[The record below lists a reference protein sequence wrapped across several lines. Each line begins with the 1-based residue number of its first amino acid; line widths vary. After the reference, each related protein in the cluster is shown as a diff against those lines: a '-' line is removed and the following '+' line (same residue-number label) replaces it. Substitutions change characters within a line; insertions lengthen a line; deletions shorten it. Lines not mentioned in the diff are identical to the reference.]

1 MKLIL
6 KEEILIPFHST
17 AIHSPE
23 RVKSSVPE
31 LGHLSRFCNSSTFF
45 YCRFFFRPT
54 RALSGLTSL
63 AFIHSPAF
71 RALTVM
77 RRTINPFTTIYY
89 TKGQVASILVQIQFV
104 STLLSSET
112 VLLALAY
119 KVKSQVSYLKKLN
132 FSSSTVKSELPS
144 SLLITDFFELLAD

>member
-1 MKLIL
+1 MRRQQSKQAIGSRVTSINKVMPFGL
-6 KEEILIPFHST
+6 KNAGATYQRAMTTIFQDMMHKEIE
-17 AIHSPE
+17 AIYIDDIV
-23 RVKSSVPE
+23 VKS
-31 LGHLSRFCNSSTFF
+31 G
-45 YCRFFFRPT
+45 
-54 RALSGLTSL
+54 
-63 AFIHSPAF
+63 
-71 RALTVM
+71 ALTVM

>member
-1 MKLIL
+1 MCQRGLPKSGNPPSKRLAAYSSQTVFICPILPFPPYIKEPGIRCSEFDSTLCNSSFHQQLIL

-71 RALTVM
+71 
-77 RRTINPFTTIYY
+77 
-89 TKGQVASILVQIQFV
+89 
-104 STLLSSET
+104 SE
-112 VLLALAY
+112 VPCLLLA
-119 KVKSQVSYLKKLN
+119 
-132 FSSSTVKSELPS
+132 SSFYSENNSLTLPP
-144 SLLITDFFELLAD
+144 